1 MKSPVKED
9 PARRRKDLAVIHA
22 GKKRLELDDENY
34 RVLLEGLTGQRS
46 AAHLTAAERG
56 IVINKLEE
64 LGGRTAPRSAS
75 KPAGQTYASQNRV
88 TPGPDKARLLWK
100 IDQLLGEMD
109 KNRDYAESILK
120 QMMGAEA
127 PSALDWATPTQ
138 LNKLVAALKI
148 HQRRQGR

>member
-1 MKSPVKED
+1 MKED

-22 GKKRLELDDENY
+22 GKKRLELTDENY

-46 AAHLTAAERG
+46 AAHLTAVERG

-64 LGGRTAPRSAS
+64 LGAETAPRSAS
-75 KPAGQTYASQNRV
+75 KPNGQKYLSQNRV
-88 TPGPDKARLLWK
+88 KPSDDKSRLLWK

-109 KNRDYAESILK
+109 KKRDYAESILK
-120 QMMGAEA
+120 QMMKAEA
-127 PSALDWATPTQ
+127 PSALEWATPTQ

-148 HQRRQGR
+148 HQRRQTR